1 MLSVIMLTFVLS
13 LGDEAH
19 QILSVIMSNGILS
32 SVTEPL
38 GAEEYCF
45 AECHY
50 VDFLCCPWKMKHIIG
65 LVSLCLMAFCQVSQ
79 RP

>member
-32 SVTEPL
+32 SVAEPL
-38 GAEEYCF
+38 GAEEYCY
-45 AECHY
+45 A
-50 VDFLCCPWKMKHIIG
+50 DFCVALHK
-65 LVSLCLMAFCQVSQ
+65 
-79 RP
+79 